1 MLDFK
6 KQITQGGQLISFKL
20 ERYIGKG
27 GERGLR
33 EIKRK
38 NERCGG
44 MGGGGLER
52 CGDSTHVSYLYTTA
66 IMLSD
71 KFRCAVKYGLFKMKI
86 ESYLYH

>member
-20 ERYIGKG
+20 ERYIEKRGRARV
-27 GERGLR
+27 ERDK
-33 EIKRK
+33 EK
-38 NERCGG
+38 EWEMWWDG
-44 MGGGGLER
+44 MVGLER
-52 CGDSTHVSYLYTTA
+52 WGDSTYISYFYTTT

>member
-33 EIKRK
+33 EIKREK
-38 NERCGG
+38 KTRDGVG
-44 MGGGGLER
+44 WGGLER
-52 CGDSTHVSYLYTTA
+52 
-66 IMLSD
+66 
-71 KFRCAVKYGLFKMKI
+71 
-86 ESYLYH
+86 

>member
-38 NERCGG
+38 NGGCGAWDG
-44 MGGGGLER
+44 VGWGEG
-52 CGDSTHVSYLYTTA
+52 
-66 IMLSD
+66 
-71 KFRCAVKYGLFKMKI
+71 
-86 ESYLYH
+86 

>member
-20 ERYIGKG
+20 ERYTSIGKG

-33 EIKRK
+33 DIKRK

-44 MGGGGLER
+44 MGWGGVE
-52 CGDSTHVSYLYTTA
+52 
-66 IMLSD
+66 
-71 KFRCAVKYGLFKMKI
+71 FREVR
-86 ESYLYH
+86 

>member
-6 KQITQGGQLISFKL
+6 KQITQGGQLKNIISFKL

-44 MGGGGLER
+44 MGWGGVE
-52 CGDSTHVSYLYTTA
+52 
-66 IMLSD
+66 
-71 KFRCAVKYGLFKMKI
+71 FREVR
-86 ESYLYH
+86 